1 MEIEVYLP
9 VQIIKFARP
18 PEHFYDFI
26 EILVSQLVLVQIF
39 DIRRRPQNLFEI
51 NTRIGVM

>member
-9 VQIIKFARP
+9 IQIIKFTRP
-18 PEHFYDFI
+18 HDHFDDFI

-39 DIRRRPQNLFEI
+39 DIRRRPRNLFEI